1 MRRSVFVLS
10 AAIFVV
16 ACSSGT
22 ATTPPAATG
31 SGAAATSVQTPAV
44 VASAAP
50 SVSLTAGPTASP
62 MDISSWI
69 EIAPEGQG
77 FGVAMPG
84 KATTSSMTIAGVN
97 APTTI
102 WTYTDASGRA
112 FQVARS
118 TFPKEALTGASK
130 DVLDN
135 VVKELPS
142 SVADSTVQ
150 SQTDVT
156 ISGDAGRRYLMVSPK
171 SNVEGVFVVAGDLV
185 FTAYVTYESGA
196 TDSGSVEA
204 FLASFTL
211 SA

>member
-1 MRRSVFVLS
+1 MRRS
-10 AAIFVV
+10 IFVV
-16 ACSSGT
+16 STAVLVAACSSGA

-31 SGAAATSVQTPAV
+31 SDAAAAPVQTPAI

-50 SVSLTAGPTASP
+50 SGSLAASPTASP
-62 MDISSWI
+62 MDISNWI

-84 KATTSSMTIAGVN
+84 RATPSSMTIAGVN

-102 WTYTDASGRA
+102 WAYTDASGRV

-118 TFPKEALTGASK
+118 TFPQEALVGASK

-135 VVKELPS
+135 VAKELPS
-142 SVADSTVQ
+142 SVADSTVE

-156 ISGDAGRRYLMVSPK
+156 ISGHAGRRYLQVSPK
-171 SNVEGVFVVAGDLV
+171 SNVAGIFVVVGDLV

-196 TDSGSVEA
+196 TDTGSIEA

>member
-1 MRRSVFVLS
+1 
-10 AAIFVV
+10 
-16 ACSSGT
+16 
-22 ATTPPAATG
+22 
-31 SGAAATSVQTPAV
+31 
-44 VASAAP
+44 
-50 SVSLTAGPTASP
+50 
-62 MDISSWI
+62 MDISNWI

-84 KATTSSMTIAGVN
+84 RATPSSMTIAGVN

-102 WTYTDASGRA
+102 WAYTDASGRV

-118 TFPKEALTGASK
+118 TFPQEALVGASK

-135 VVKELPS
+135 VAKELPS
-142 SVADSTVQ
+142 SVADSTVE

-156 ISGDAGRRYLMVSPK
+156 ISGHAGRRYLQVSPK
-171 SNVEGVFVVAGDLV
+171 SNVAGIFVVVGDLV

-196 TDSGSVEA
+196 TDTGSIEA